1 MAFKLEKSWIWRLLI
16 VLYAGVYLY
25 VAFLAALAS
34 LEQWP
39 HKEQDPKLTNA
50 VCSNGKTINL
60 SRNDIYEYDLTNG
73 SKEDKMLRQGCY
85 TLTRPTVQPGE
96 KLPIESLWDKEATTY
111 TIQRYTVSKGH
122 IGFVALYF
130 LGAFLVGFLVVEAVK
145 TVVLFVMGVSI
156 WRGGIAYAINFLA
169 DLFTPS

>member
-25 VAFLAALAS
+25 VVFLAVLAS

-39 HKEQDPKLTNA
+39 HNELDPKLTNA

-60 SRNDIYEYDLTNG
+60 SKNGISEYDLTKG
-73 SKEDKMLRQGCY
+73 SKEDKMLHQGCY
-85 TLTRPTVQPGE
+85 TLTRPTIQPGE
-96 KLPIESLWDKEATTY
+96 KLPIESLWDQEATIY
-111 TIQRYTVSKGH
+111 TIQRYTVTKGH
-122 IGFVALYF
+122 IGFVILYF
-130 LGAFLVGFLVVEAVK
+130 LGAFLVGFLFVEAVK
-145 TVVLFVMGVSI
+145 TAILYVLGVSI
-156 WRGGIAYAINFLA
+156 WRGGIAYAINLLA